1 MALDISKIFMIR
13 TKSNAHYLSV
23 SPDGYVD
30 IVSINTPLTPNGQ
43 WVATEVTSN
52 VFIPGGSIMGYNL
65 KNLGT
70 NKYLSWTYPN
80 GRVHG
85 AGWALITVPYTEVV
99 NLLPTNVAD
108 GSHCIFFK
116 HPEKLYPSIVYAD
129 SSQVYGWVY
138 EGYNSPSNYYGVGDY
153 VKWVFQPVGKVSGPT
168 TNPEDPKFIPPIVK
182 MDPLPKGLYRI
193 RSLTGSYL
201 LMMPAKANDADGK
214 TRPYV
219 ARQLLDNDY
228 QMWQVTQQENGLY
241 TISNSGNDLYLAA
254 PVNKLTT
261 GARLLGQS
269 VTENPKPFEWNI
281 QSVNG
286 VFFFVGVPTAT
297 LSMGFADY
305 HAQESKQV
313 ALTTSINAASQI
325 WLFEPIQPL
334 ERPTFSYPR
343 ILDPG
348 TYIIELCDN
357 NAFLKV
363 TETEDLSV
371 DFQRSEATR
380 FKVIY
385 VDNHSAAFR
394 LSYTDSDSELSY
406 LVEHADAD
414 GGRLETTESLSEAT
428 KWVLL
433 RLETNEDVYHIIRA
447 DVHPQRAIS
456 SRRIKSRR
464 RSGKSYFAT
473 DPLATGEVMQMF
485 RFHGPL

>member
-1 MALDISKIFMIR
+1 
-13 TKSNAHYLSV
+13 
-23 SPDGYVD
+23 
-30 IVSINTPLTPNGQ
+30 
-43 WVATEVTSN
+43 
-52 VFIPGGSIMGYNL
+52 MGYIL

-70 NKYLSWTYPN
+70 NQYFSWKPPN
-80 GRVHG
+80 ARVHSSG
-85 AGWALITVPYTEVV
+85 ESLTTSPTATVVSLIRYAAE
-99 NLLPTNVAD
+99 
-108 GSHCIFFK
+108 GSYLIFFQGSYYQS
-116 HPEKLYPSIVYAD
+116 HRYQSVVYTD
-129 SSQVYGWVY
+129 TSVVYGY
-138 EGYNSPSNYYGVGDY
+138 AYGSKYNSTSDY
-153 VKWVFQPVGKVSGPT
+153 IGIGPEIRWLFEEAGNADPVPG
-168 TNPEDPKFIPPIVK
+168 DPKFIPPIVK

-201 LMMPAKANDADGK
+201 LMMPANANDADGK

-254 PVNKLTT
+254 PINKLTT

-385 VDNHSAAFR
+385 VDDHSAAFR
-394 LSYTDSDSELSY
+394 LSYIDSDSELSY